1 MLIWNIIQN
10 ICVVIVSV
18 ELVVIIAI
26 LIVEIISFALKSPQN
41 KKVKK
46 VSSLFRENIDKR
58 VNNIIKNK

>member
-26 LIVEIISFALKSPQN
+26 LIAEIISFAFKPPQN

-46 VSSLFRENIDKR
+46 VSSLFKENIDKR